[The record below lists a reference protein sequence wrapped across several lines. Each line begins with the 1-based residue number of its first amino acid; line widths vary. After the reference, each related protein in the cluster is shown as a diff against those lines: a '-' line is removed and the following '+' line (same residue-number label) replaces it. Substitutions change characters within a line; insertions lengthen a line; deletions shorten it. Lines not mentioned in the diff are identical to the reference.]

1 MFRKKLY
8 YSVLIPAVLLALRP
22 VWAAE
27 IHVSTWAELKS
38 AVENG
43 IDGAGA
49 GGTVYLDKNIVVPG
63 GESSAISTAV
73 PGIVIDGQGN
83 TITGIDTEART
94 DNIFLNFSSSAQT
107 DLQIKNVVFDN
118 ANMDNKGSLGFITA
132 DFKNVHNQT
141 NSGARGGAIYN
152 TGTIEGIDG
161 DFIDNY
167 TYAYVADYVKFS
179 EGGAIY
185 NSGTIGDITGDFS
198 GNYVSSDNRYSSIYG
213 GAIYNGNSGIISN
226 IAGDFSNNYV
236 YSKGYDSNAYGGAIY
251 NTKIIGDITGDFS
264 GNYVKADSS
273 DTFGG
278 AIDNSGSISNI
289 TGDFT
294 GNYAQGNS
302 NAFGGAI
309 YNKGMMS
316 ITNSSFYDNHAQ
328 TTSGDAFGGA
338 IYNEDILTITADNGV
353 SEFSGNKVI
362 HNDENDNKIE
372 DNEAIYN
379 AGSLTLNAVNNGII
393 RFDDK
398 INSVSIEDSLSEG
411 GRYDVVSDNAGGYY
425 VYDGENLL
433 GHLAL
438 TESGYMLTNYSDIL
452 SAEEVEAEL
461 EGYENQG
468 AQITQQG
475 DDYHIVMDG
484 QEIFLHKTEDGYV
497 MQLPA
502 DLPGITITGDE
513 SGRVVFNNE
522 VSKMATISVLGTNVD
537 VNAGTFYNSQTSSG
551 GVVNINAGAGAED
564 SRILSDGTMNVAD
577 GAKVLRTEVG
587 TGGTMNVA
595 SGGYAE
601 DTTIDDGGKLVAAA
615 GSMLHNMLA
624 GGGAELDID
633 MHSLLTGNIIID
645 AEAIMGGSYD
655 YSKIFKDEVKDKGSL
670 TLVGGLNDILTES
683 SLINTT
689 ADKRLNLTDG
699 QYVIGDGAQV
709 VSGWDQ
715 LALKNNAEV
724 KLEGD
729 ISLND
734 ASKKIF
740 IENGSSLD
748 LAGHS
753 PGNYT
758 IQGSLNNDGMVTFSH
773 VDDEA
778 DDVTT
783 IFGNYKAYANAQ
795 MTFDIDPLANKS
807 DLLRVDGDV
816 SGTTQVVLNVLQ
828 PDVRPTKPI
837 QFVEAENDD
846 VSTGA
851 YFDIYRVIGSAY
863 KWNSLYQSGG
873 WYAGTDDIVPDGSSS
888 GYGDGDTGNMA
899 DDPDL
904 EDDAVLPPNFPDK
917 PSSNDDI
924 YQNAGGASVVGE
936 AVAYM
941 GLPSAGLEQTRSLL
955 RNVADKV
962 ESTKT
967 YHQRCGGFYD
977 CAYDGKD
984 LKNVWVSPIY
994 SYAEADSPYHYEAD
1008 ISGLEAGFDISS
1020 DVYNRLGV
1028 FASYRHGEYDF
1039 DGRGDD
1045 YYSKTG
1051 AETKIDS
1058 YILGLYHRYDRGRYW
1073 LMSSLFAGY
1082 EDVDMASQDG
1092 VKASTDGLVFG
1103 GGIMGG
1109 TVYALGNNLT
1119 LEPTLGA
1126 IYTQID
1132 YDNVKDRYGK
1142 EAHYGKLRNLEL
1154 EASLK
1159 LQKTYYRKDGFALVY
1174 LRPGVV
1180 QNIGSGDVRVTSL
1193 QKVDALEN
1201 STLGSLKAGGSL
1213 SLDENWSAYFE
1224 IGYLFGSGYKNA
1236 MMNAG
1241 LVYAF

>member
-1 MFRKKLY
+1 
-8 YSVLIPAVLLALRP
+8 
-22 VWAAE
+22 
-27 IHVSTWAELKS
+27 
-38 AVENG
+38 
-43 IDGAGA
+43 
-49 GGTVYLDKNIVVPG
+49 
-63 GESSAISTAV
+63 
-73 PGIVIDGQGN
+73 
-83 TITGIDTEART
+83 
-94 DNIFLNFSSSAQT
+94 
-107 DLQIKNVVFDN
+107 
-118 ANMDNKGSLGFITA
+118 
-132 DFKNVHNQT
+132 
-141 NSGARGGAIYN
+141 
-152 TGTIEGIDG
+152 
-161 DFIDNY
+161 
-167 TYAYVADYVKFS
+167 
-179 EGGAIY
+179 
-185 NSGTIGDITGDFS
+185 
-198 GNYVSSDNRYSSIYG
+198 
-213 GAIYNGNSGIISN
+213 
-226 IAGDFSNNYV
+226 
-236 YSKGYDSNAYGGAIY
+236 
-251 NTKIIGDITGDFS
+251 
-264 GNYVKADSS
+264 
-273 DTFGG
+273 
-278 AIDNSGSISNI
+278 
-289 TGDFT
+289 
-294 GNYAQGNS
+294 
-302 NAFGGAI
+302 
-309 YNKGMMS
+309 
-316 ITNSSFYDNHAQ
+316 
-328 TTSGDAFGGA
+328 
-338 IYNEDILTITADNGV
+338 
-353 SEFSGNKVI
+353 
-362 HNDENDNKIE
+362 
-372 DNEAIYN
+372 
-379 AGSLTLNAVNNGII
+379 
-393 RFDDK
+393 
-398 INSVSIEDSLSEG
+398 
-411 GRYDVVSDNAGGYY
+411 
-425 VYDGENLL
+425 
-433 GHLAL
+433 
-438 TESGYMLTNYSDIL
+438 
-452 SAEEVEAEL
+452 
-461 EGYENQG
+461 
-468 AQITQQG
+468 
-475 DDYHIVMDG
+475 
-484 QEIFLHKTEDGYV
+484 
-497 MQLPA
+497 
-502 DLPGITITGDE
+502 
-513 SGRVVFNNE
+513 
-522 VSKMATISVLGTNVD
+522 
-537 VNAGTFYNSQTSSG
+537 
-551 GVVNINAGAGAED
+551 
-564 SRILSDGTMNVAD
+564 
-577 GAKVLRTEVG
+577 
-587 TGGTMNVA
+587 
-595 SGGYAE
+595 
-601 DTTIDDGGKLVAAA
+601 
-615 GSMLHNMLA
+615 MLHNMLA

-655 YSKIFKDEVKDKGSL
+655 YSQIFKDEVKDKGSL

-977 CAYDGKD
+977 CEYDGKE

-1008 ISGLEAGFDISS
+1008 ISGLEAGFDVQS

-1058 YILGLYHRYDRGRYW
+1058 YILGLYHRHDRGRYW

-1082 EDVDMASQDG
+1082 EDVDMASKDG

-1103 GGIMGG
+1103 GGIMSG

>member
-8 YSVLIPAVLLALRP
+8 YSVLISAVFLAFEP
-22 VWAAE
+22 VFAAE
-27 IHVSTWAELKS
+27 IHVSTWDELKS

-49 GGTVYLDKNIVVPG
+49 GGTVYLDKNIVVPR

-83 TITGIDTEART
+83 S
-94 DNIFLNFSSSAQT
+94 IFSSELNSAGFLDFSSSTQT
-107 DLQIKNVVFDN
+107 DLQIKNVVFE
-118 ANMDNKGSLGFITA
+118 NMGGGSAHAFPIHNSGTLDYINA
-132 DFKNVHNQT
+132 DFINNYATTPYGV
-141 NSGARGGAIYN
+141 RGGAITN
-152 TGTIEGIDG
+152 NSKGTIKKIEGNFTGNRTTGISG
-161 DFIDNY
+161 N
-167 TYAYVADYVKFS
+167 S
-179 EGGAIY
+179 GLGGAIY
-185 NSGTIGDITGDFS
+185 NSGSISNIIGDFT
-198 GNYVSSDNRYSSIYG
+198 GNYANGWGQG
-213 GAIYNGNSGIISN
+213 GAIYN
-226 IAGDFSNNYV
+226 
-236 YSKGYDSNAYGGAIY
+236 YD
-251 NTKIIGDITGDFS
+251 T
-264 GNYVKADSS
+264 
-273 DTFGG
+273 
-278 AIDNSGSISNI
+278 GSIGNI

-294 GNYAQGNS
+294 GNYAQS
-302 NAFGGAI
+302 DVSDAFGGAI
-309 YNKGMMS
+309 YNDTNGTMN
-316 ITNSSFYDNHAQ
+316 ITNSSFYDNYAQ
-328 TTSGDAFGGA
+328 SDSGTAQGGA
-338 IYNEDILTITADNGV
+338 IYNAGNMTITADNGV
-353 SEFSGNKVI
+353 SEFSGNKII
-362 HNDENDNKIE
+362 HNDDDGNKVE
-372 DNEAIYN
+372 DSEAIYN
-379 AGSLTLNAVNNGII
+379 IGNLTLNAINNGVI

-398 INSVSIEDSLSEG
+398 INGVYFDLEEELSQSG
-411 GRYDVVSDNAGGYY
+411 YDVVSDNAGGYY
-425 VYDGENLL
+425 AYDGEDLL
-433 GHLAL
+433 YHLVW
-438 TESGYMLTNYSDIL
+438 TESGYMLTDYSYIL
-452 SAEEVEAEL
+452 QAEEVEARL
-461 EGYENQG
+461 ESLKNQG

-475 DDYHIVMDG
+475 DDYHIAMDG
-484 QEIFLHKTEDGYV
+484 LEVVLHKTEDGYV
-497 MQLPA
+497 QQLPGSA
-502 DLPGITITGDE
+502 LGISEITITGDE

-522 VSKMATISVLGTNVD
+522 VAKMATISVLGTNVD

-587 TGGTMNVA
+587 TGGVMNVA

-601 DTTIDDGGKLVAAA
+601 DTTINDGGKLTAAA
-615 GSMLHNMLA
+615 GAMLHNMLA

-645 AEAIMGGSYD
+645 AAAIMGGTYD
-655 YSKIFKDEVKDKGSL
+655 YSKIFKDVVKDEGSL
-670 TLVGGLNDILTES
+670 TLVGGLNEILTEN

-699 QYVIGDGAQV
+699 KYTVGDGAQV

-715 LALKNNAEV
+715 LTLKNNAEV

-729 ISLND
+729 ISLTD
-734 ASKKIF
+734 ASKKLF

-758 IQGSLNNDGMVTFSH
+758 IQGSVNNDGMVTFSH

-795 MTFDIDPLANKS
+795 MTFDVDPQNNKS

-837 QFVEAENDD
+837 QFVEAKNDD
-846 VSTGA
+846 LSTGA

-873 WYAGTDDIVPDGSSS
+873 WYAGTDDVVPDGSFS
-888 GYGDGDTGNMA
+888 GYGDGDTGDMA

-904 EDDAVLPPNFPDK
+904 ENDAVLPPNFPDE
-917 PSSNDDI
+917 PSSKDDATN
-924 YQNAGGASVVGE
+924 QNVGGASVVGE

-941 GLPSAGLEQTRSLL
+941 GLPGAGLEQTRSLL

-977 CAYDGKD
+977 CEYDGKE
-984 LKNVWVSPIY
+984 LKNVWVSPTY

-1008 ISGLEAGFDISS
+1008 ISGLEAGFDVQS

-1051 AETKIDS
+1051 AETEIDS

-1082 EDVDMASQDG
+1082 EDVDMASKDG
-1092 VKASTDGLVFG
+1092 VKASTDSLVFG

-1142 EAHYGKLRNLEL
+1142 EARYGKLRNLEL
-1154 EASLK
+1154 EAALK

>member
-27 IHVSTWAELKS
+27 IHVSTWDELKS

-43 IDGAGA
+43 VDGAGA
-49 GGTVYLDKNIVVPG
+49 GGTIYLDKNIVVP
-63 GESSAISTAV
+63 SSYDETITTAV
-73 PGIVIDGQGN
+73 SGIVIDGQGN
-83 TITGIDTEART
+83 S
-94 DNIFLNFSSSAQT
+94 IFSSELNSAGFLDFSSSTQT
-107 DLQIKNVVFDN
+107 DLQIKNVVFE
-118 ANMDNKGSLGFITA
+118 NMGGGRAQAFPIRNSGTLDYINA
-132 DFKNVHNQT
+132 DFINNYVT
-141 NSGARGGAIYN
+141 SSYGASGGAITN
-152 TGTIEGIDG
+152 FGTIKKIEGNFTGNHADG
-161 DFIDNY
+161 LSGN
-167 TYAYVADYVKFS
+167 S
-179 EGGAIY
+179 GLGGAIY
-185 NSGTIGDITGDFS
+185 NSGSISNIIGDFT
-198 GNYVSSDNRYSSIYG
+198 GNYANGWGQG
-213 GAIYNGNSGIISN
+213 GAIYNSGSISN
-226 IAGDFSNNYV
+226 IIGDFTGNYAN
-236 YSKGYDSNAYGGAIY
+236 GWGQGGAIY
-251 NTKIIGDITGDFS
+251 
-264 GNYVKADSS
+264 
-273 DTFGG
+273 
-278 AIDNSGSISNI
+278 NSGSISNI

-294 GNYAQGNS
+294 GNYTQS
-302 NAFGGAI
+302 NTSDAFGGAI
-309 YNKGMMS
+309 YNRGMMS
-316 ITNSSFYDNHAQ
+316 ITNSNFYDNYAQ
-328 TTSGDAFGGA
+328 ADNGDAFGGA
-338 IYNEDILTITADNGV
+338 IYNRGSLTITADNGV

-362 HNDENDNKIE
+362 YYDENDNQIE
-372 DNEAIYN
+372 DYEAIYN
-379 AGSLTLNAVNNGII
+379 EGKLTLNAVNNGII

-398 INSVSIEDSLSEG
+398 INGVFADIEDYLSNG

-425 VYDGENLL
+425 VYDGESLR

-438 TESGYMLTNYSDIL
+438 TESGYMMRDYSDIL
-452 SAEEVEAEL
+452 PTEEVGSLLEEL
-461 EGYENQG
+461 KNQG
-468 AQITQQG
+468 VQITQQG

-484 QEIFLHKTEDGYV
+484 QEMFLHKTEDGYV
-497 MQLPA
+497 QQLPGSA
-502 DLPGITITGDE
+502 LGIPEITITGDE

-577 GAKVLRTEVG
+577 GAKVLRTKVG
-587 TGGTMNVA
+587 TGGTMNVV

-645 AEAIMGGSYD
+645 AGAIMGGSYD

-1213 SLDENWSAYFE
+1213 SLNENWSAYFE

>member
-43 IDGAGA
+43 VDGAGA
-49 GGTVYLDKNIVVPG
+49 GGTVYLDKNIVVPRG
-63 GESSAISTAV
+63 SAETITTAV
-73 PGIVIDGQGN
+73 SGIVIDGQGN
-83 TITGIDTEART
+83 S
-94 DNIFLNFSSSAQT
+94 IFSSELNSVGFLDFSSSIQT
-107 DLQIKNVVFDN
+107 DLQIKNVVFENTVGRYAYAFPIRNGGTLDYIN
-118 ANMDNKGSLGFITA
+118 A
-132 DFKNVHNQT
+132 DFINNYVTSFGANGGAISNFGTIKKIEGNFTGNHADEL
-141 NSGARGGAIYN
+141 SGDGALGGAIYN
-152 TGTIEGIDG
+152 IGSISNIIG
-161 DFIDNY
+161 DFTGNY
-167 TYAYVADYVKFS
+167 ANNGGR
-179 EGGAIY
+179 GGAI
-185 NSGTIGDITGDFS
+185 F
-198 GNYVSSDNRYSSIYG
+198 
-213 GAIYNGNSGIISN
+213 
-226 IAGDFSNNYV
+226 NNE
-236 YSKGYDSNAYGGAIY
+236 D
-251 NTKIIGDITGDFS
+251 
-264 GNYVKADSS
+264 
-273 DTFGG
+273 
-278 AIDNSGSISNI
+278 ISNI

-294 GNYAQGNS
+294 GNHAQANNG
-302 NAFGGAI
+302 AALGGAI
-309 YNKGMMS
+309 YNYAIGS
-316 ITNSSFYDNHAQ
+316 IGNITGDFTGNYTQSN
-328 TTSGDAFGGA
+328 TSDAFGGA
-338 IYNEDILTITADNGV
+338 IYNEGIMSITNSNFYDNYAQADYADAFGGAIYNEGSLTITADNGV

-362 HNDENDNKIE
+362 YYDENDNKIE

-475 DDYHIVMDG
+475 DDYHIVMNG
-484 QEIFLHKTEDGYV
+484 QEAVFHKTEDGYV
-497 MQLPA
+497 QQF
-502 DLPGITITGDE
+502 PGSALGIPEITITGDE

-522 VSKMATISVLGTNVD
+522 VAKMGIISVLGTNVD

-1213 SLDENWSAYFE
+1213 SLNENWSAYFE

>member
-1 MFRKKLY
+1 MSK
-8 YSVLIPAVLLALRP
+8 
-22 VWAAE
+22 
-27 IHVSTWAELKS
+27 ELKILY
-38 AVENG
+38 VEDDEESRNNL
-43 IDGAGA
+43 ID
-49 GGTVYLDKNIVVPG
+49 L
-63 GESSAISTAV
+63 
-73 PGIVIDGQGN
+73 
-83 TITGIDTEART
+83 
-94 DNIFLNFSSSAQT
+94 L
-107 DLQIKNVVFDN
+107 
-118 ANMDNKGSLGFITA
+118 
-132 DFKNVHNQT
+132 T
-141 NSGARGGAIYN
+141 NEEI
-152 TGTIEGIDG
+152 
-161 DFIDNY
+161 
-167 TYAYVADYVKFS
+167 
-179 EGGAIY
+179 
-185 NSGTIGDITGDFS
+185 
-198 GNYVSSDNRYSSIYG
+198 
-213 GAIYNGNSGIISN
+213 
-226 IAGDFSNNYV
+226 NNYRIFINGE
-236 YSKGYDSNAYGGAIY
+236 K
-251 NTKIIGDITGDFS
+251 
-264 GNYVKADSS
+264 
-273 DTFGG
+273 
-278 AIDNSGSISNI
+278 
-289 TGDFT
+289 
-294 GNYAQGNS
+294 
-302 NAFGGAI
+302 
-309 YNKGMMS
+309 
-316 ITNSSFYDNHAQ
+316 SFAECVQ
-328 TTSGDAFGGA
+328 
-338 IYNEDILTITADNGV
+338 
-353 SEFSGNKVI
+353 KV
-362 HNDENDNKIE
+362 N
-372 DNEAIYN
+372 
-379 AGSLTLNAVNNGII
+379 
-393 RFDDK
+393 
-398 INSVSIEDSLSEG
+398 
-411 GRYDVVSDNAGGYY
+411 
-425 VYDGENLL
+425 
-433 GHLAL
+433 
-438 TESGYMLTNYSDIL
+438 
-452 SAEEVEAEL
+452 
-461 EGYENQG
+461 
-468 AQITQQG
+468 
-475 DDYHIVMDG
+475 DYHIVIYGREMAL
-484 QEIFLHKTEDGYV
+484 IKTENGYV
-497 MQLPA
+497 QQASVPA
-502 DLPGITITGDE
+502 SGITITGDD

-522 VSKMATISVLGTNVD
+522 VTSLGAINVSGTNVD

-587 TGGTMNVA
+587 TGGMMNVA

-601 DTTIDDGGKLVAAA
+601 DTTINDGGKLVAAA

-655 YSKIFKDEVKDKGSL
+655 YSKIFKDVVKDEGSL

-699 QYVIGDGAQV
+699 KYVIGDGAQV

-715 LALKNNAEV
+715 LTLKNNAEV

-729 ISLND
+729 ISLTD
-734 ASKKIF
+734 ASKKLF
-740 IENGSSLD
+740 IENGSILD

-753 PGNYT
+753 PANYT
-758 IQGSLNNDGMVTFSH
+758 IQGSVNNDGMVTFSH

-795 MTFDIDPLANKS
+795 MTFDVDPQNNKS

-837 QFVEAENDD
+837 QFVEAKNDD
-846 VSTGA
+846 LSTGA

-917 PSSNDDI
+917 PSSNDDATN
-924 YQNAGGASVVGE
+924 QNVGGASVVGE
-936 AVAYM
+936 AIAYM
-941 GLPSAGLEQTRSLL
+941 GLPGAGLEQTRSLL

-984 LKNVWVSPIY
+984 LKNVWVSPTY

-1051 AETKIDS
+1051 AETEIDS
-1058 YILGLYHRYDRGRYW
+1058 YILGLYHRHDRGRYW

-1082 EDVDMASQDG
+1082 EDVDMASKDG

-1224 IGYLFGSGYKNA
+1224 VGYLFGSGYKNA

>member
-27 IHVSTWAELKS
+27 IHVSTWDDLKS

-43 IDGAGA
+43 VDGAGA
-49 GGTVYLDKNIVVPG
+49 GGTVYLDKNIVVPKDYA
-63 GESSAISTAV
+63 ERIITAV

-83 TITGIDTEART
+83 SISNETGG
-94 DNIFLNFSSSAQT
+94 NFLKFSSSTQT
-107 DLQIKNVVFDN
+107 DLQIKNVVFE
-118 ANMDNKGSLGFITA
+118 NMGSVGSSTYAFPIRNNGTLDYINA
-132 DFKNVHNQT
+132 DFINNYAT
-141 NSGARGGAIYN
+141 SLYSAFGGAIYN
-152 TGTIEGIDG
+152 I
-161 DFIDNY
+161 
-167 TYAYVADYVKFS
+167 
-179 EGGAIY
+179 
-185 NSGTIGDITGDFS
+185 
-198 GNYVSSDNRYSSIYG
+198 
-213 GAIYNGNSGIISN
+213 
-226 IAGDFSNNYV
+226 
-236 YSKGYDSNAYGGAIY
+236 
-251 NTKIIGDITGDFS
+251 
-264 GNYVKADSS
+264 
-273 DTFGG
+273 
-278 AIDNSGSISNI
+278 GSISNI

-294 GNYAQGNS
+294 GNYAQADKGCAFGGAIDNSGSISNIIGDFTGNYTQS
-302 NAFGGAI
+302 NTSDAFGGAI
-309 YNKGMMS
+309 YNDGSIGNIIGDFTRNYAQADNGDAFGGAILNSTNGTMS
-316 ITNSSFYDNHAQ
+316 ITNSNFYDNYAQ

-338 IYNEDILTITADNGV
+338 IYNEGTLTITADNGV

-362 HNDENDNKIE
+362 HNDENDNQIE
-372 DNEAIYN
+372 DYEAIYN
-379 AGSLTLNAVNNGII
+379 EGSLTLNAVNNGII

-398 INSVSIEDSLSEG
+398 INSVSIEDYLSNG
-411 GRYDVVSDNAGGYY
+411 GRYDLVSDNAGGYY
-425 VYDGENLL
+425 AYDGEDLEA
-433 GHLAL
+433 HLFW
-438 TESGYMLTNYSDIL
+438 TDSGYMLRDYSSIIPED
-452 SAEEVEAEL
+452 EVVAGL
-461 EGYENQG
+461 EQLENQG

-484 QEIFLHKTEDGYV
+484 QEMALIKTENGYV
-497 MQLPA
+497 QQTLVPA
-502 DLPGITITGDE
+502 GLPGITITGDD

-522 VSKMATISVLGTNVD
+522 VTSMGGINVSGTNVD
-537 VNAGTFYNSQTSSG
+537 VNAGTFDHSLTSSG
-551 GVVNINAGAGAED
+551 GVVNINADAGAAN
-564 SRILSDGTMNVAD
+564 SRILSGGTMNVAD

-587 TGGTMNVA
+587 TGGMMNVA

-655 YSKIFKDEVKDKGSL
+655 YSKIFKDEVKDEGSL

-699 QYVIGDGAQV
+699 KYAVGDGAQV

-715 LALKNNAEV
+715 LTLKNNAEV

-729 ISLND
+729 ISLTD
-734 ASKKIF
+734 ASKKLF
-740 IENGSSLD
+740 IENGSILD

-753 PGNYT
+753 PANYT
-758 IQGSLNNDGMVTFSH
+758 IQGSVNNDGMVTFSH

-924 YQNAGGASVVGE
+924 YQNAGEASVVGE

-1058 YILGLYHRYDRGRYW
+1058 YILGLYHRHDRGRYW

-1213 SLDENWSAYFE
+1213 SLNENWSAYFE

>member
-1 MFRKKLY
+1 MIFD
-8 YSVLIPAVLLALRP
+8 SVA
-22 VWAAE
+22 
-27 IHVSTWAELKS
+27 
-38 AVENG
+38 
-43 IDGAGA
+43 
-49 GGTVYLDKNIVVPG
+49 
-63 GESSAISTAV
+63 
-73 PGIVIDGQGN
+73 
-83 TITGIDTEART
+83 
-94 DNIFLNFSSSAQT
+94 
-107 DLQIKNVVFDN
+107 IKNE
-118 ANMDNKGSLGFITA
+118 GTLGNIHA
-132 DFKNVHNQT
+132 DFINNKRKFYN
-141 NSGARGGAIYN
+141 GGGGAIYN
-152 TGTIEGIDG
+152 KFGTISNITG
-161 DFIDNY
+161 DFRGNY
-167 TYAYVADYVKFS
+167 AQADAWVQ
-179 EGGAIY
+179 GGAIY
-185 NSGTIGDITGDFS
+185 NDKGNMTLTNSSFYDNYAKTDSGM
-198 GNYVSSDNRYSSIYG
+198 
-213 GAIYNGNSGIISN
+213 
-226 IAGDFSNNYV
+226 
-236 YSKGYDSNAYGGAIY
+236 AYGGAIY
-251 NTKIIGDITGDFS
+251 NTGD
-264 GNYVKADSS
+264 
-273 DTFGG
+273 
-278 AIDNSGSISNI
+278 
-289 TGDFT
+289 
-294 GNYAQGNS
+294 
-302 NAFGGAI
+302 
-309 YNKGMMS
+309 M
-316 ITNSSFYDNHAQ
+316 
-328 TTSGDAFGGA
+328 
-338 IYNEDILTITADNGV
+338 TITADNGV

-362 HNDENDNKIE
+362 HNDADGNKVE
-372 DNEAIYN
+372 DSEAIFNDGY
-379 AGSLTLNAVNNGII
+379 LTLNAVNNGVI

-398 INSVSIEDSLSEG
+398 INSFGIELYLSLLMSG
-411 GRYDVVSDNAGGYY
+411 DVVSDNAGGYY
-425 VYDGENLL
+425 AYDGENLL
-433 GHLAL
+433 GHLFW
-438 TESGYMLTNYSDIL
+438 TDSGYMMRYYSSIIPED
-452 SAEEVEAEL
+452 EVAARL
-461 EGYENQG
+461 EQMENQG

-484 QEIFLHKTEDGYV
+484 QEMALIKVEDGYV
-497 MQLPA
+497 PQTLVPA
-502 DLPGITITGDE
+502 GGITITGDE

-522 VSKMATISVLGTNVD
+522 VTSLGAINVSGTNVD
-537 VNAGTFYNSQTSSG
+537 VNAGTFDHSLTSSG
-551 GVVNINAGAGAED
+551 GVVNINADAGAAN

-587 TGGTMNVA
+587 TGGMMNVA
-595 SGGYAE
+595 DGGYAE
-601 DTTIDDGGKLVAAA
+601 DTTINDGGKLTAAA
-615 GSMLHNMLA
+615 GAMLH
-624 GGGAELDID
+624 

-655 YSKIFKDEVKDKGSL
+655 YSKIFKDEVKDEGSL
-670 TLVGGLNDILTES
+670 TLVGGLNEILTES

-699 QYVIGDGAQV
+699 KYAVGDGAQV

-715 LALKNNAEV
+715 LTLKNNAEV

-729 ISLND
+729 ISLTD
-734 ASKKIF
+734 ASKKLF
-740 IENGSSLD
+740 IENGSILD

-753 PGNYT
+753 PANYT
-758 IQGSLNNDGMVTFSH
+758 IQGSVNNDGMVTFSH

-795 MTFDIDPLANKS
+795 MTFDVDPQNNKS

-837 QFVEAENDD
+837 QFVEAKNDD
-846 VSTGA
+846 LSTGA

-873 WYAGTDDIVPDGSSS
+873 WYAGTDDVVPDGSFS
-888 GYGDGDTGNMA
+888 GYGDGDTGDMA

-904 EDDAVLPPNFPDK
+904 ENDAVLPPNFPDE
-917 PSSNDDI
+917 PSSKDDATN
-924 YQNAGGASVVGE
+924 QNVGGASVVGE
-936 AVAYM
+936 AIAYM
-941 GLPSAGLEQTRSLL
+941 GLPGAGLEQTRSLL
-955 RNVADKV
+955 RNVTDKV

-977 CAYDGKD
+977 CEYDGKE
-984 LKNVWVSPIY
+984 LKNVWVSPTY
-994 SYAEADSPYHYEAD
+994 SYAKADSPYHYEAD

-1051 AETKIDS
+1051 AETEIDS

>member
-27 IHVSTWAELKS
+27 IHVSTWDDLKN

-63 GESSAISTAV
+63 GESSVISTAV

-167 TYAYVADYVKFS
+167 TYAYVADYEKFS

-251 NTKIIGDITGDFS
+251 NS
-264 GNYVKADSS
+264 
-273 DTFGG
+273 
-278 AIDNSGSISNI
+278 
-289 TGDFT
+289 
-294 GNYAQGNS
+294 
-302 NAFGGAI
+302 
-309 YNKGMMS
+309 GMMS
-316 ITNSSFYDNHAQ
+316 ITNSNFYDNYAQ
-328 TTSGDAFGGA
+328 ADNGDAFGGA
-338 IYNEDILTITADNGV
+338 IYNRGSLTITADNGV

-362 HNDENDNKIE
+362 YYDENDNQIE
-372 DNEAIYN
+372 DYEAIYN
-379 AGSLTLNAVNNGII
+379 EGKLTLNAVNNGII

-398 INSVSIEDSLSEG
+398 INGVFADIEDYLSNG

-425 VYDGENLL
+425 VYDGESLR

-438 TESGYMLTNYSDIL
+438 TESGYMMTDYSYIL
-452 SAEEVEAEL
+452 PAEKLEARL
-461 EGYENQG
+461 ESLKNQG

-484 QEIFLHKTEDGYV
+484 LEAVFHKTEDGYV
-497 MQLPA
+497 QQLPGSA
-502 DLPGITITGDE
+502 LGIPEITITGDE

-522 VSKMATISVLGTNVD
+522 VSKMGIISVLGTNVD
-537 VNAGTFYNSQTSSG
+537 VNAGTFYNSQTNSG

-577 GAKVLRTEVG
+577 GAKVLRTKVG

-655 YSKIFKDEVKDKGSL
+655 YSKIFKDEVKDEGSL

-924 YQNAGGASVVGE
+924 YQNAGEAGVVGE

-1213 SLDENWSAYFE
+1213 SLNENWSAYFE